1 MSQNDPQEVEIR
13 FTVNGKEVFAK
24 APSNMKLL
32 DFLRKQLGLL
42 GAKDGCSNGDCG
54 ACTVIINGKAVRSC
68 LMQMSRMNGKTV
80 ETIENLSKNGN
91 LHPIQ
96 YAFIKER
103 AVQCGFCTPGM
114 IMSTK
119 ALLDANPTPS
129 EEEIRSALKLN
140 LCRCTGYA
148 TILRAIHLASELMR
162 EGVKFVDPN
171 TIELGPKTGSLI
183 GVSVLDKDV
192 IKKVTG
198 QLRFGDDREK
208 EGMLF
213 GKVLWAKYPSA
224 EILGIDISEAEVMK
238 GVKLILTAK
247 NIPGVNK
254 LGIIVSD
261 QPAMADKRVRCISDP
276 VAAIFAISEEIAEAA
291 LEKIKVDYKVL
302 PGVFTVEDAAKPDSP
317 AVHEPGN
324 ICHKNFIKRGDTK
337 KAFKE
342 ADIVVE
348 GDYSTPVIDQGF
360 LEPESGLAWPTE
372 NGGVEIEI
380 GTQATF
386 DDRTQL
392 SKALAIPEEKIRV
405 RQLPLGGAFGGKEDI
420 ILQFILALGAIRS
433 GHPVKIVLTRQES
446 FRTHPKRHGSKI
458 HFKTAANK
466 DGKLIAVEANFVI
479 DTGAY
484 ASLGPDVLENM
495 LSFGA
500 GPYYIPN
507 LDLNATAYYT
517 NNIPCGAMRG
527 FGVPQAAFGMEQQID
542 KMARAIGMDPFEFRL
557 INALEVG
564 SLLATDHVLES
575 SVGIK
580 QTLLE
585 TKKVLE
591 SLSLPKLLNGRKIG
605 IGIASGM
612 KNVGF
617 GHGLTEDAG
626 AYVELTENGTFLIN
640 GGTHEYG
647 QGTLTAMMQIVASEL
662 GIRYDQVNIGF
673 TDTATSPATGP
684 TTASR
689 QTFLSGNAMV
699 MASRKLKEK
708 ILEFAEEELM
718 LPASDLDIRDGKLVH
733 IPSGKTFDF
742 ENLNTRISAQ
752 ARYRAP
758 ETMPFSK
765 NPSSFGKDGFVSR
778 RTHWAYSF
786 ATHVAVVEVNEI
798 NGEVKVLNFIAA
810 QDAGRAINPQIVN
823 GQIEGGVLQGI
834 GFALTEEFKIKD
846 GYNLTD
852 TLRKYHLPNIKDL
865 PDIIPIIVEDPVPN
879 GPFGAKGVGEAA
891 MLPAA
896 AAIAN
901 AIHDAIGVRVTSLPA
916 TKNKILDALNHSG
929 E

>member
-1 MSQNDPQEVEIR
+1 MPQNDFLEVEIR
-13 FTVNGKEVFAK
+13 FIVNGKEVFAK
-24 APSNMKLL
+24 VPSNMMLL
-32 DFLRKQLGLL
+32 DFLRKRMGLL
-42 GAKDGCSNGDCG
+42 GAKNGCSKGDCG

-68 LMQMSRMNGKTV
+68 LIKMSRMAGKTV
-80 ETIENLSKNGN
+80 ETIENLSKDGN

-114 IMSTK
+114 ILSAK
-119 ALLDANPTPS
+119 ALLDANPSPS
-129 EEEIRSALKLN
+129 EDEIRLALKPN

-148 TILRAIHLASELMR
+148 TVLKAVQLAGQLML
-162 EGVKFVDPN
+162 EGVKFIDPN
-171 TIELGPKTGSLI
+171 TIEFGPKAGSLI
-183 GVSVLDKDV
+183 GVSVIDKNV
-192 IKKVTG
+192 IEKVTG
-198 QLRFGDDREK
+198 ELKFGDDRVK
-208 EGMLF
+208 EGMLY
-213 GKVLWAKYPSA
+213 GKVLWAQYPSA
-224 EILGIDISEAEVMK
+224 EILDIDVSEAEAMS
-238 GVKLILTAK
+238 GVELILTAK
-247 NIPGVNK
+247 DVPGVNE
-254 LGIIVSD
+254 LGILIGD
-261 QPAMADKRVRCISDP
+261 QPALADKWVRCISDP
-276 VAAIFAISEEIAEAA
+276 VAAVFAVSEEIAEAA

-302 PGVFTVEDAAKPDSP
+302 PGVFTVEDAAKPDAP
-317 AVHEPGN
+317 AVHKPGN

-337 KAFKE
+337 RAFEE

-348 GDYSTPVIDQGF
+348 GDYTTPVIDQGF

-392 SKALAIPEEKIRV
+392 SKALAIPKEKIRV

-420 ILQFILALGAIRS
+420 ILQFVLALGAIRS
-433 GHPVKIVLTRQES
+433 GRPVKIVLSRAES

-458 HFKTAANK
+458 NFKTAANK
-466 DGKLIAVEANFVI
+466 NGQLIAVEANFVV

-527 FGVPQAAFGMEQQID
+527 FGVPQTAFGMEQQMD

-557 INALEVG
+557 KNALEVG

-585 TKKVLE
+585 TKKALE
-591 SLSLPKLLNGRKIG
+591 NISLPKPSNGRKIG
-605 IGIASGM
+605 IGLASGM

-617 GHGLTEDAG
+617 GHGFVEDAG
-626 AYVELTENGTFLIN
+626 SIVELTEGGTFLIH

-662 GIRYDQVNIGF
+662 GVRYDQVKINF
-673 TDTATSPATGP
+673 TDTATSPETGP

-689 QTFLSGNAMV
+689 QTFISGNAMV

-718 LPASDLDIRDGKLVH
+718 LSASDLDIQDGKLVH
-733 IPSGKTFDF
+733 IPSGRTFNF

-765 NPSSFGKDGFVSR
+765 TPSSFGKDGFVSR

-786 ATHVAVVEVNEI
+786 ATHAAVVEVNEE
-798 NGEVKVLNFIAA
+798 NGEVRVLNFIAA

-834 GFALTEEFKIKD
+834 GFALTEEFKIKN
-846 GYNLTD
+846 GYNQTD
-852 TLRKYHLPNIKDL
+852 TLRKYHLPNIEYL
-865 PDIIPIIVEDPVPN
+865 PEITPIIVEDPVPN

-891 MLPAA
+891 MLPSA

-901 AIHDAIGVRVTSLPA
+901 AIYDAIGVRMTSLPA
-916 TKNKILDALNHSG
+916 TKDKILDALNHSG